1 MLQAQRSLVR
11 VGAALGLILFCASF
25 PAIAKKK
32 SDVGYLETHVNP
44 TRAGVFVDGKYLGP
58 AANFGFARKYELTP
72 GEHKLLLTEP
82 RNEDYS
88 TTIQIEAGKT
98 LKIERTLAALPLV
111 KPPFAMLKTK
121 SDSKFDGVWVNDK
134 FMGHVDEF
142 DNPYQFLLLPPGE
155 YTVRIAAP
163 NGDTK
168 HEEKVTLTANQTT
181 TVTAGAKKK

>member
-1 MLQAQRSLVR
+1 MLQAQRGLAR
-11 VGAALGLILFCASF
+11 VGAALGLVLFCASL
-25 PAIAKKK
+25 PLAAKAKK
-32 SDVGYLETHVNP
+32 DTGTLEPHVSP
-44 TRAGVFVDGKYLGP
+44 GRAGVFVDGKYLGP

-72 GEHKLLLTEP
+72 GEHKLLLTDP
-82 RNEDYS
+82 RNEDYA

-98 LKIERTLAALPLV
+98 LRVDRTLAALPLAQ
-111 KPPFAMLKTK
+111 PPFAQLKAK
-121 SDSKFDGVWVNDK
+121 SDSKFDGVWVNGK

-142 DNPYQFLLLPPGE
+142 DNPYQFLLLPPGS

-181 TVTAGAKKK
+181 IVTAGAKK